1 MGSFGPNCD
10 DENAMLVTGDWQKKI
25 RLQVLSPIKNIIL
38 VDRKTYQVVSGVWKM
53 FDNNLV
59 YWWEFY
65 KLVFYFLFQ
74 DCYSPVCDN

>member
-1 MGSFGPNCD
+1 MGSFGPNCA
-10 DENAMLVTGDWQKKI
+10 DENAMLVTGDWQKNS
-25 RLQVLSPIKNIIL
+25 SPSFVTNKNIIL
-38 VDRKTYQVVSGVWKM
+38 VDRKTYQVVFGVWKM

-74 DCYSPVCDN
+74 HCY